1 MTALPRT
8 AGAVASATPQLP
20 TRRPVEA
27 AVLAWAVY
35 AVTVSAWLL
44 LPWDR
49 GSGSAGGWVVTLG
62 VDLTRVVVAVA
73 FLTVWRL
80 WRPAG
85 FATAPTWRR
94 VVPALPLLLLPAIPA
109 VFGSGLIDAPGWKFA
124 LAAFSVATVAFG
136 EEGMFRGVVMRV
148 LLARGRR
155 PALFGS
161 AALFGLM
168 HVMNLADHSHP
179 ITVAA
184 QVLMASGIGIGFGAV
199 AWPPAPSGRCWS
211 STS

>member
-62 VDLTRVVVAVA
+62 IDLTRVVVSVA
-73 FLTVWRL
+73 FLTAWRL

-85 FATAPTWRR
+85 FATRPTWQR
-94 VVPALPLLLLPAIPA
+94 VVPALPLLLLPAFPA
-109 VFGSGLIDAPGWKFA
+109 VFGSGLMMHRAGSSSWLPSASQPWR
-124 LAAFSVATVAFG
+124 S
-136 EEGMFRGVVMRV
+136 
-148 LLARGRR
+148 ARR
-155 PALFGS
+155 ACS
-161 AALFGLM
+161 AA
-168 HVMNLADHSHP
+168 
-179 ITVAA
+179 
-184 QVLMASGIGIGFGAV
+184 
-199 AWPPAPSGRCWS
+199 W
-211 STS
+211 